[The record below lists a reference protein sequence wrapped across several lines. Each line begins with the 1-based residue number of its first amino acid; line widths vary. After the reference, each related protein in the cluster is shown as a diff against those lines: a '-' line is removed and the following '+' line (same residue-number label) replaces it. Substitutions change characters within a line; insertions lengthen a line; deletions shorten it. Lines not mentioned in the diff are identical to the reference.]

1 MLRPALYVPI
11 QPFHAGIKFQCYLQT
26 IEATPPATPLPPDV
40 IELMKLTL
48 DLADLIYW
56 ESIASEGLLAVQIRA
71 ENFDKRRRN
80 PHRMS
85 RPGVGQMAI
94 MDENDKEMD

>member
-1 MLRPALYVPI
+1 M
-11 QPFHAGIKFQCYLQT
+11 

-56 ESIASEGLLAVQIRA
+56 ESTASEGSLAVQIRA
-71 ENFDKRRRN
+71 E
-80 PHRMS
+80 
-85 RPGVGQMAI
+85 Q
-94 MDENDKEMD
+94 KEMQSSSNGST

>member
-1 MLRPALYVPI
+1 M
-11 QPFHAGIKFQCYLQT
+11 

-56 ESIASEGLLAVQIRA
+56 ESVASEGLLAVQIRA

-80 PHRMS
+80 PHRMG

-94 MDENDKEMD
+94 MDENDEEMN